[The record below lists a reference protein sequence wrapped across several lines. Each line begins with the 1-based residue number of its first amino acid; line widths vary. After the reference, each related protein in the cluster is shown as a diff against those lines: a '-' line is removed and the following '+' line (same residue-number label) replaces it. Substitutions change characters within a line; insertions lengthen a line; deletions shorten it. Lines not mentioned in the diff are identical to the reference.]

1 MISNPSEEERLLSQ
15 RMQHRLNLS
24 NTGSTPRNLA
34 SPFGSA
40 GRPLPPIPSHS
51 RTASGQLLQLS
62 PHHVPLPHSR
72 QQSGHIHSLSS
83 SGGPTP
89 TSTRRESLNPNAKP
103 FVFGKQWAPNA
114 SSPPIASAPFPAPA
128 VSNVKLNAAAPEF
141 KPSLNPSAVE
151 FKPSS
156 ALTTAAPE
164 FKPSGFAFRPPQ
176 GAPHI
181 NFPEPLPFA
190 AMHYSTQ
197 ASAES
202 LSALD
207 DPPINAY
214 GRAYQGR
221 EKRARRGSSASI
233 ELPLN
238 VDVPVAEETPIDADP
253 HAVAGI
259 PPVGADGE
267 TWNNLAAFKFPP
279 SHKDDVSAPESD
291 KPQNEGLLPP
301 PRTVPNSTLDVTAQS
316 IVLPSA
322 RSPSISSSVLP
333 PKTEVTTAAKANPVV
348 VEEPAKGGR
357 IAVHVEE
364 TEPETKGTRP
374 LPVPPSPTSRKPA
387 PLNEL
392 PLRKAPD
399 GEETPTQTRPLPHR
413 SSTLLPE
420 FRPHPVSTNTVPAAL
435 FKKLSNGDDD
445 GPVRPTVRSRL
456 SSREAFEHN
465 HRPSLD
471 DIHMPAI
478 SRKGAVGGEDK
489 ENRWEGALG
498 DDLFAGIDA
507 RGLSSALLR
516 FRKLP
521 QSPTHSA
528 THSMS
533 SFSSEL
539 KRQFQLERMEQRVD
553 ELLEEKMD
561 ALRRDLK
568 EVVEEQLAG
577 ISSAFNK
584 STVQALAHMR
594 NMRNVGED
602 SRVDGMGEIYV
613 ELIRNIV
620 EDGNKEVQASVQRD
634 LTKISSQNMQSTRNE
649 MLRMVEEQASRTI
662 NALHGATMNMCAR
675 IDAVDHLVREPITGN
690 VEDILREFMLDLEP
704 HLVNIRTPELDVDAI
719 TARLSEAVR
728 PSLAQLIDFASD
740 KKETAAL
747 IVEQLAPQL
756 ASLKKTGPVL
766 QLDTHAVASQL
777 AADVSRLVPPIDSHA
792 LTEQVA
798 DLVVERLNAR
808 LENRDKMLRPDVL
821 AGHVVAEINPMLSS
835 LGPVHEALNRIT
847 IEQSKV
853 ASAQQLDGLLSSQH
867 ALSKAVERLPELIRD
882 VQPRFSA
889 TQSGVSSQV
898 DSDALSA
905 VFAEIQKLTTIQSE
919 LRSQNVA
926 LADGQHH
933 FTSELQNLP
942 DLFSTKAD
950 ALKASQD
957 TLAEVVQQTQ
967 NIVDQSF
974 NDFFHAHDSLTG
986 QVQVLLGHRDD
997 IVKQI
1002 KSLPEALA
1010 SSTKAFEAQQTDF
1023 LNRIGSLPDISAL
1036 QHAHSD
1042 LQQQLLKARH
1052 NHGQVRIEKD
1062 HLQDK
1067 LALVETDR
1075 ERLRA
1080 EVQLL
1085 ESTASERE
1093 TEHAA
1098 STARIS
1104 ALESN
1109 LKDTLARVDTAEAV
1123 NQTLRQQITSLESNQ
1138 RELQKIGNEKSG
1150 KVCISLKRQIFCTNI
1165 VTHRSTPWSCSF
1177 SSPSGMLSLPLKPR
1191 HVSRRNAMR
1200 HLINNSKVALKYS
1213 LCLRNWKRSWDS
1225 LLPEITTS
1233 SRHSGARGIELSL
1246 LSMRRPLRRGGSPS
1260 SRTRSM
1266 PLNVQKLLLRSPSS
1280 MLSSRY
1286 RMLRR
1291 LHDG

>member
-15 RMQHRLNLS
+15 RMQQRLNLS
-24 NTGSTPRNLA
+24 NAGSTPRRLA

-51 RTASGQLLQLS
+51 RTASGQLVQLS

-72 QQSGHIHSLSS
+72 QQSGHVHSLSS

-114 SSPPIASAPFPAPA
+114 SSPPIASAPVPAPA
-128 VSNVKLNAAAPEF
+128 VSNVKLNATAPEF

-151 FKPSS
+151 FKPSG
-156 ALTTAAPE
+156 ALTAAAPE

-197 ASAES
+197 APAES
-202 LSALD
+202 PSALD

-233 ELPLN
+233 ELPLI
-238 VDVPVAEETPIDADP
+238 VDAPVAEETPLDADP
-253 HAVAGI
+253 HAVAGS

-279 SHKDDVSAPESD
+279 SHKDGVAAPESD
-291 KPQNEGLLPP
+291 KPQNEGLPPP
-301 PRTVPNSTLDVTAQS
+301 PRTIPNSALNVTAQPF
-316 IVLPSA
+316 VLPSA
-322 RSPSISSSVLP
+322 RSTSISSAVLP
-333 PKTEVTTAAKANPVV
+333 PKTEEVTTAATTNPVV

-374 LPVPPSPTSRKPA
+374 LPVPPSPTSRKPV

-413 SSTLLPE
+413 SSTLLPD

-435 FKKLSNGDDD
+435 FKKLANGDDD

-456 SSREAFEHN
+456 SSREVFEHN

-489 ENRWEGALG
+489 ESRWEGGLG

-577 ISSAFNK
+577 ISSAFNR
-584 STVQALAHMR
+584 STVQTLAHMR
-594 NMRNVGED
+594 NVRNVGED
-602 SRVDGMGEIYV
+602 SRVDGMGEVDV

-634 LTKISSQNMQSTRNE
+634 LTKISSQNMQNTRDE
-649 MLRMVEEQASRTI
+649 MLRMVEEQSSRMI

-675 IDAVDHLVREPITGN
+675 IDAVDHLVRDPITGN

-704 HLVNIRTPELDVDAI
+704 HLVNVRTPELDVDAI

-756 ASLKKTGPVL
+756 ASLKKTASVS
-766 QLDTHAVASQL
+766 QLDTQAIASQL
-777 AADVSRLVPPIDSHA
+777 AADVSRLVPPVDSHA

-882 VQPRFSA
+882 VQPRFGA

-898 DSDALSA
+898 DSDALNA
-905 VFAEIQKLTTIQSE
+905 VFAEIQKLTTAQSE
-919 LRSQNVA
+919 LKSQIFA
-926 LADGQHH
+926 LADGQHQW
-933 FTSELQNLP
+933 TSELQTLP
-942 DLFSTKAD
+942 DIFSTKAD

-967 NIVDQSF
+967 NIVDHSF
-974 NDFFHAHDSLTG
+974 NDFFHAHDSLTS

-1023 LNRIGSLPDISAL
+1023 LNRIGSLPDISEL
-1036 QHAHSD
+1036 QHTRSD

-1052 NHGQVRIEKD
+1052 SHGQVRSEKD

-1080 EVQLL
+1080 EVQRL

-1109 LKDTLARVDTAEAV
+1109 LKDALARVSMAEAV
-1123 NQTLRQQITSLESNQ
+1123 SQTLRQQITSLESNQ
-1138 RELQKIGNEKSG
+1138 RELQKTGNERSA
-1150 KVCISLKRQIFCTNI
+1150 KVCISLKQQLF
-1165 VTHRSTPWSCSF
+1165 V
-1177 SSPSGMLSLPLKPR
+1177 
-1191 HVSRRNAMR
+1191 
-1200 HLINNSKVALKYS
+1200 
-1213 LCLRNWKRSWDS
+1213 
-1225 LLPEITTS
+1225 
-1233 SRHSGARGIELSL
+1233 
-1246 LSMRRPLRRGGSPS
+1246 
-1260 SRTRSM
+1260 
-1266 PLNVQKLLLRSPSS
+1266 LRS
-1280 MLSSRY
+1280 
-1286 RMLRR
+1286 
-1291 LHDG
+1291 LHTDQLPRVAASVRQAGCRVFH

>member
-1 MISNPSEEERLLSQ
+1 MISNPSEEERLLAQ
-15 RMQHRLNLS
+15 RMQQRLSLS
-24 NTGSTPRNLA
+24 NAGSTPRSGA
-34 SPFGSA
+34 SPFGPA

-51 RTASGQLLQLS
+51 RTASAHLVQLS

-83 SGGPTP
+83 SGDPTP

-103 FVFGKQWAPNA
+103 FVFGKKWAPNA
-114 SSPPIASAPFPAPA
+114 SSPPIASTPVPAPA

-141 KPSLNPSAVE
+141 KPSLNPSA
-151 FKPSS
+151 
-156 ALTTAAPE
+156 AE
-164 FKPSGFAFRPPQ
+164 FKPSGALTAAAPELKPSAFAFRPPQ

-190 AMHYSTQ
+190 ALHYSTQ
-197 ASAES
+197 APADSP
-202 LSALD
+202 SALD

-221 EKRARRGSSASI
+221 EKRARRGSSSSI
-233 ELPLN
+233 ELPPI
-238 VDVPVAEETPIDADP
+238 DDGAEETPVDADP
-253 HAVAGI
+253 HAAADS

-279 SHKDDVSAPESD
+279 SHKDGISAPESD
-291 KPQNEGLLPP
+291 KLRHAGLLPP
-301 PRTVPNSTLDVTAQS
+301 PRAVPDSALNTTATPS
-316 IVLPSA
+316 VLPSV
-322 RSPSISSSVLP
+322 RSQPINSPVLP
-333 PKTEVTTAAKANPVV
+333 PKTEEVTTAATTTPVV
-348 VEEPAKGGR
+348 VEEPTMDEW
-357 IAVHVEE
+357 IHVEE

-374 LPVPPSPTSRKPA
+374 LPIPPSPTPRKPA

-392 PLRKAPD
+392 PLRKASD
-399 GEETPTQTRPLPHR
+399 GDETPTHSRPLPHR
-413 SSTLLPE
+413 SSTLLPD
-420 FRPHPVSTNTVPAAL
+420 FRPHPVSTNTVPASL
-435 FKKLSNGDDD
+435 FKKLATGDDD

-456 SSREAFEHN
+456 SSREVFEHN

-489 ENRWEGALG
+489 ESRWEGGLG

-521 QSPTHSA
+521 QSTTHST
-528 THSMS
+528 THSVS

-539 KRQFQLERMEQRVD
+539 KRQSQLEHMEQRVD
-553 ELLEEKMD
+553 ELLEEKLD

-577 ISSAFNK
+577 ISSAFNR
-584 STVQALAHMR
+584 STVQTLA
-594 NMRNVGED
+594 NMRSMKSVGED
-602 SRVDGMGEIYV
+602 SRVDGMGEIDV

-634 LTKISSQNMQSTRNE
+634 LTQISSQHMRSTRDE
-649 MLRMVEEQASRTI
+649 MLIMVEEQTSRMI
-662 NALHGATMNMCAR
+662 NALHGSTMNMCAR

-704 HLVNIRTPELDVDAI
+704 HLVNVRTPQLDVDAI

-756 ASLKKTGPVL
+756 AALRKAGPVS
-766 QLDTHAVASQL
+766 QLDTQAVASQL
-777 AADVSRLVPPIDSHA
+777 AADVSRLVPPVDSHA

-835 LGPVHEALNRIT
+835 LGPVHEALSRIA
-847 IEQSKV
+847 IEQSKA
-853 ASAQQLDGLLSSQH
+853 ASAQQLDGLLNSQQ
-867 ALSKAVERLPELIRD
+867 ALSKALERLPGLIRD
-882 VQPRFSA
+882 VQPRFGT
-889 TQSGVSSQV
+889 TQSGVSPQV
-898 DSDALSA
+898 DSDVLSA
-905 VFAEIQKLTTIQSE
+905 VLAEIQMLATAQSE
-919 LRSQNVA
+919 LKSQNVA

-933 FTSELQNLP
+933 FASELQNLP
-942 DLFSTKAD
+942 EIISSKAD

-967 NIVDQSF
+967 NIVDHSF
-974 NDFFHAHDSLTG
+974 NDFFHAHDSFAA
-986 QVQVLLGHRDD
+986 QIQALLGHRDD

-1002 KSLPEALA
+1002 KALPDALA
-1010 SSTKAFEAQQTDF
+1010 PSTKAFEAQQADF
-1023 LNRIGSLPDISAL
+1023 LNKIRSLPDINEL
-1036 QHAHSD
+1036 QHARSD

-1052 NHGQVRIEKD
+1052 NHGQVRSEKD

-1067 LALVETDR
+1067 LTLIEADR

-1109 LKDTLARVDTAEAV
+1109 LQDALARVSTAEAV

-1138 RELQKIGNEKSG
+1138 RELQKIGNERSS
-1150 KVCISLKRQIFCTNI
+1150 KVCISLNDKI
-1165 VTHRSTPWSCSF
+1165 
-1177 SSPSGMLSLPLKPR
+1177 
-1191 HVSRRNAMR
+1191 
-1200 HLINNSKVALKYS
+1200 
-1213 LCLRNWKRSWDS
+1213 
-1225 LLPEITTS
+1225 
-1233 SRHSGARGIELSL
+1233 
-1246 LSMRRPLRRGGSPS
+1246 
-1260 SRTRSM
+1260 
-1266 PLNVQKLLLRSPSS
+1266 
-1280 MLSSRY
+1280 
-1286 RMLRR
+1286 
-1291 LHDG
+1291 LH

>member
-1 MISNPSEEERLLSQ
+1 MISNPSEEERLLAQ
-15 RMQHRLNLS
+15 RMQQRLNLS
-24 NTGSTPRNLA
+24 NAGSTPRSGA
-34 SPFGSA
+34 SPFGSAGSA

-51 RTASGQLLQLS
+51 RTASGQLVQLS

-72 QQSGHIHSLSS
+72 QHSGHLHSLSG

-89 TSTRRESLNPNAKP
+89 TATRRESLNPNAKP
-103 FVFGKQWAPNA
+103 FVLGKHWAPIA
-114 SSPPIASAPFPAPA
+114 SSPPISSAPVPAPA
-128 VSNVKLNAAAPEF
+128 ASSVKLNVAAPEF
-141 KPSLNPSAVE
+141 KPSLNPSAAE

-156 ALTTAAPE
+156 ALTAAAPE
-164 FKPSGFAFRPPQ
+164 FKPSAFVFRPPQ
-176 GAPHI
+176 DAPHI

-190 AMHYSTQ
+190 ALHYSTQ
-197 ASAES
+197 APVES
-202 LSALD
+202 PSALD

-233 ELPLN
+233 ELPLI
-238 VDVPVAEETPIDADP
+238 VDGHTEETPVDADP
-253 HAVAGI
+253 RATAAS

-267 TWNNLAAFKFPP
+267 TWNNLVAFKFPP
-279 SHKDDVSAPESD
+279 SHKDNVSAPETD
-291 KPQNEGLLPP
+291 KPQHGSLPP
-301 PRTVPNSTLDVTAQS
+301 PPRPVPHPALNATAKPF
-316 IVLPSA
+316 VFPSA
-322 RSPSISSSVLP
+322 RSQSIGSPVLQP
-333 PKTEVTTAAKANPVV
+333 NTEEVTTATTTTPVV
-348 VEEPAKGGR
+348 VEEPANGGR

-364 TEPETKGTRP
+364 TESETKGTRP
-374 LPVPPSPTSRKPA
+374 LPIPPSPAPRKPA

-392 PLRKAPD
+392 PLRKVPD
-399 GEETPTQTRPLPHR
+399 GEETSTSTRPLPHR
-413 SSTLLPE
+413 SSTLLPD

-435 FKKLSNGDDD
+435 FKKLANGDDD

-456 SSREAFEHN
+456 SSREMFEHN

-478 SRKGAVGGEDK
+478 SRKGAVGSEDK
-489 ENRWEGALG
+489 ESRWESGLG
-498 DDLFAGIDA
+498 DDLFAGIEA

-521 QSPTHSA
+521 RSATHSA
-528 THSMS
+528 TDSMS

-539 KRQFQLERMEQRVD
+539 KKQFQLERMEQRVD

-584 STVQALAHMR
+584 STAQTLAHMR
-594 NMRNVGED
+594 NTRNIGED
-602 SRVDGMGEIYV
+602 SRVDGMGEIDV

-634 LTKISSQNMQSTRNE
+634 VSQISSQSMQSTRDE
-649 MLRMVEEQASRTI
+649 MLRMVEEQASRMI

-704 HLVNIRTPELDVDAI
+704 HLINVRTPQLDVDAI

-756 ASLKKTGPVL
+756 ASLKKTGPL
-766 QLDTHAVASQL
+766 SQLDTQAVASQL
-777 AADVSRLVPPIDSHA
+777 AADVSRLVPPVDSHA

-821 AGHVVAEINPMLSS
+821 AGHVVAEINPMLPS
-835 LGPVHEALNRIT
+835 LGPVHEALNRIA
-847 IEQSKV
+847 IEQSN
-853 ASAQQLDGLLSSQH
+853 AATAQQLDGLLSSQH
-867 ALSKAVERLPELIRD
+867 ALSKIVERLPELIRD
-882 VQPRFSA
+882 VQPRFGA

-898 DSDALSA
+898 DLDALSA
-905 VFAEIQKLTTIQSE
+905 VLAELQKLTTAQSE
-919 LRSQNVA
+919 LKSQNVA
-926 LADGQHH
+926 FADGQQH

-942 DLFSTKAD
+942 VVFLTKAD

-957 TLAEVVQQTQ
+957 NLAEVVQQTQ
-967 NIVDQSF
+967 NIVDHSY
-974 NDFFHAHDSLTG
+974 NDFFHAHDSLTA
-986 QVQVLLGHRDD
+986 QVQVLLSHRDD

-1010 SSTKAFEAQQTDF
+1010 PSTKAFEAQQADF
-1023 LNRIGSLPDISAL
+1023 LNKIRSLPDISEL
-1036 QHAHSD
+1036 QHARSD

-1052 NHGQVRIEKD
+1052 NHGQVRSEKD

-1067 LALVETDR
+1067 LTLVEADR

-1080 EVQLL
+1080 AVQLL
-1085 ESTASERE
+1085 ESTAGERE

-1109 LKDTLARVDTAEAV
+1109 LQDALARVSTAEAV

-1138 RELQKIGNEKSG
+1138 RELQKVGNERLA
-1150 KVCISLKRQIFCTNI
+1150 KVCT
-1165 VTHRSTPWSCSF
+1165 SF
-1177 SSPSGMLSLPLKPR
+1177 K
-1191 HVSRRNAMR
+1191 
-1200 HLINNSKVALKYS
+1200 
-1213 LCLRNWKRSWDS
+1213 
-1225 LLPEITTS
+1225 E
-1233 SRHSGARGIELSL
+1233 
-1246 LSMRRPLRRGGSPS
+1246 
-1260 SRTRSM
+1260 
-1266 PLNVQKLLLRSPSS
+1266 
-1280 MLSSRY
+1280 
-1286 RMLRR
+1286 
-1291 LHDG
+1291 

>member
-1 MISNPSEEERLLSQ
+1 MISNPSEEERLLAQ
-15 RMQHRLNLS
+15 RMQQRLSLS
-24 NTGSTPRNLA
+24 NAGSTPRSGA

-51 RTASGQLLQLS
+51 RTASAQLVQLS

-72 QQSGHIHSLSS
+72 QQSGHVHSLSS
-83 SGGPTP
+83 SGVPTP

-103 FVFGKQWAPNA
+103 FVFGKKWAPNA
-114 SSPPIASAPFPAPA
+114 SSPPIANTPVPAPA

-141 KPSLNPSAVE
+141 KPSLNPSA
-151 FKPSS
+151 
-156 ALTTAAPE
+156 AE
-164 FKPSGFAFRPPQ
+164 FKPSGALTAAAPELKPSAFAFRPPQ

-190 AMHYSTQ
+190 ALHYSTQ
-197 ASAES
+197 APAES
-202 LSALD
+202 PSALD

-221 EKRARRGSSASI
+221 EKRARRGSSSSI
-233 ELPLN
+233 ELPPI
-238 VDVPVAEETPIDADP
+238 DDGAEETPVDAGP
-253 HAVAGI
+253 HAAVGS

-279 SHKDDVSAPESD
+279 SHKDGISAPESD
-291 KPQNEGLLPP
+291 KLRHGGLLPP
-301 PRTVPNSTLDVTAQS
+301 PRAVPDSAPNTTATPF
-316 IVLPSA
+316 VLPSA
-322 RSPSISSSVLP
+322 RSQFTSSPVLP
-333 PKTEVTTAAKANPVV
+333 PKTEEVTTDATTTPVV
-348 VEEPAKGGR
+348 VEEPTMDEW
-357 IAVHVEE
+357 IHVEE
-364 TEPETKGTRP
+364 TAPETKGTRP
-374 LPVPPSPTSRKPA
+374 LPIPPSPTPRKPA

-392 PLRKAPD
+392 PLRKASD
-399 GEETPTQTRPLPHR
+399 GDETPTHTRPLPHR
-413 SSTLLPE
+413 SSTLLPD
-420 FRPHPVSTNTVPAAL
+420 FRPHPASTNTVPASL
-435 FKKLSNGDDD
+435 FKKLATGDDD

-456 SSREAFEHN
+456 SSREVFEHN

-478 SRKGAVGGEDK
+478 SRKGAVGSEDR
-489 ENRWEGALG
+489 ESRWEGGLG

-521 QSPTHSA
+521 QSTTHST
-528 THSMS
+528 THSVS

-539 KRQFQLERMEQRVD
+539 KRQSQLERMEQRVD

-577 ISSAFNK
+577 ISSAFNR
-584 STVQALAHMR
+584 STVQTLA
-594 NMRNVGED
+594 NMRSMKSVGED
-602 SRVDGMGEIYV
+602 SRVDGMGEIDV

-634 LTKISSQNMQSTRNE
+634 LTQISSQNMRSTRDE
-649 MLRMVEEQASRTI
+649 ILKVVAEQASRTI

-704 HLVNIRTPELDVDAI
+704 HLVNVRTPQLDVDAI

-756 ASLKKTGPVL
+756 AALRKTGPIS
-766 QLDTHAVASQL
+766 QLDTQSVASQL
-777 AADVSRLVPPIDSHA
+777 AAEVSRLVPPVDSHA

-835 LGPVHEALNRIT
+835 LGPVHEALSRIT
-847 IEQSKV
+847 IEQSKA

-867 ALSKAVERLPELIRD
+867 ALSKAVERLPGLIRD
-882 VQPRFSA
+882 VQPRFGA
-889 TQSGVSSQV
+889 TQSGVSPQV
-898 DSDALSA
+898 ESNVLSA
-905 VFAEIQKLTTIQSE
+905 VLAEIHMLTTAQSE
-919 LRSQNVA
+919 LQSQNVA
-926 LADGQHH
+926 LADGQQHL
-933 FTSELQNLP
+933 TSELQNLP
-942 DLFSTKAD
+942 VIFSSKAD

-957 TLAEVVQQTQ
+957 TLAETVQQTQ
-967 NIVDQSF
+967 NIVDHSF
-974 NDFFHAHDSLTG
+974 NDFFHAHDSLTA

-1002 KSLPEALA
+1002 KALPDALA
-1010 SSTKAFEAQQTDF
+1010 PSTKAFEAQQADF
-1023 LNRIGSLPDISAL
+1023 LNKIRSLPDINAL
-1036 QHAHSD
+1036 QHTCSD

-1052 NHGQVRIEKD
+1052 NHGQVRSEKD

-1067 LALVETDR
+1067 LTLVEADR

-1109 LKDTLARVDTAEAV
+1109 FQDALARVSTAEAV

-1138 RELQKIGNEKSG
+1138 RELQKIGNERSA
-1150 KVCISLKRQIFCTNI
+1150 KVCFSTNDK
-1165 VTHRSTPWSCSF
+1165 F
-1177 SSPSGMLSLPLKPR
+1177 M
-1191 HVSRRNAMR
+1191 
-1200 HLINNSKVALKYS
+1200 
-1213 LCLRNWKRSWDS
+1213 
-1225 LLPEITTS
+1225 
-1233 SRHSGARGIELSL
+1233 
-1246 LSMRRPLRRGGSPS
+1246 PLR
-1260 SRTRSM
+1260 
-1266 PLNVQKLLLRSPSS
+1266 LLHTDQLPGVAASVRQAGC
-1280 MLSSRY
+1280 RVFF
-1286 RMLRR
+1286 
-1291 LHDG
+1291 